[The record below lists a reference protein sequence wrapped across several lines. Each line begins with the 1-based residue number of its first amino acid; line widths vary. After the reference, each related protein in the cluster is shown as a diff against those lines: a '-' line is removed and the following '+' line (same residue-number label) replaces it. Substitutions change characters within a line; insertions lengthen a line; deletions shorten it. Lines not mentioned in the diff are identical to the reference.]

1 MLIQA
6 AVDAGCVGALG
17 VLMATGDTVMSSVC
31 NGINHGLRGD
41 GSDLL
46 GFVSF
51 IFPLYSPCLDYFR
64 TKTGTA
70 RLFG

>member
-1 MLIQA
+1 MPIQA
-6 AVDAGCVGALG
+6 AVDAGCMGALG

-51 IFPLYSPCLDYFR
+51 IFPL
-64 TKTGTA
+64 
-70 RLFG
+70 